1 MCRPGSQSSDEPL
14 PCSFKR
20 YSLEPFATHMLKS
33 MCCMQIRVT
42 MLRLQAEVKQYKWGQ
57 LGSTSLVADLAS
69 NGEGQVSVNANE
81 PYAELWMGSHVS
93 GPSVSSKTGEP
104 LNRWLERNPLA
115 LGKEVLKEHGS
126 SLPFL
131 FKVLSI
137 QKSLSIQSHPDKA
150 LAEQLH
156 ATRPNVYKDPN
167 HKPEIAL
174 AVWTLTKSLF
184 YST

>member
-1 MCRPGSQSSDEPL
+1 VIHSTDEL
-14 PCSFKR
+14 QEFW
-20 YSLEPFATHMLKS
+20 A
-33 MCCMQIRVT
+33 
-42 MLRLQAEVKQYKWGQ
+42 MLRLQCEVKQYKWGQ
-57 LGSTSLVADLAS
+57 PGSTSLVADLAS
-69 NGEGQVSVNANE
+69 HGEGQVTVDAE
-81 PYAELWMGSHVS
+81 KPYAELWMGSHVS
-93 GPSVSSKTGEP
+93 GPSIAVKTGEP
-104 LNRWLERNPLA
+104 LNRWLGRNPMA

-156 ATRPNVYKDPN
+156 AERPHVYKDPN

-174 AVWTLTKSLF
+174 AV
-184 YST
+184 